1 MAHAGYTLQGLE
13 GMLGSAE
20 GVGSAKLSL
29 GVDQAGWRRCK
40 RVLLDQYK
48 IYVVVPVRRR
58 RAHALRARPA

>member
-1 MAHAGYTLQGLE
+1 
-13 GMLGSAE
+13 MLGSAE